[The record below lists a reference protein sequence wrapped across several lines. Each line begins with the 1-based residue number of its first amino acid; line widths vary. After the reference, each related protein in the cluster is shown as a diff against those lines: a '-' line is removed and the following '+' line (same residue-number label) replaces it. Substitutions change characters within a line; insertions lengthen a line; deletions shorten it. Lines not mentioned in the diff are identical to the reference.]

1 MITELVL
8 LALTLVAIWRTHH
21 LREFHHV
28 YLGLLVS
35 LCGYFWGPWVT
46 LAGIAITADDCAQH
60 WCEWLP
66 PSPLHWVFVRLANR
80 LPLLAK
86 LAAWLDGLFGGSSG
100 APPQTPPV

>member
-1 MITELVL
+1 MRTELVL
-8 LALTLVAIWRTHH
+8 LALTMVAIWRTGHLKEMHH
-21 LREFHHV
+21 A

-35 LCGYFWGPWVT
+35 LCGYFWGPGVT

-86 LAAWLDGLFGGSSG
+86 LAAWLDGLLTGRAS
-100 APPQTPPV
+100 TPPPA